1 MAIKA
6 AWETAKG
13 LGRAYL
19 KYQKGK
25 VRKGP
30 LGYVDMVEK
39 DILKTHEPGSKWV
52 KEYNPIPLGK
62 KIVKTSIA
70 APFVV
75 TGVVKGTEKI
85 KKKLKERK
93 DKKPKKERTW
103 KGKIHQRGGPGKAE
117 GGRIGFKRGKD

>member
-52 KEYNPIPLGK
+52 KEPNPIPTMK
-62 KIVKTSIA
+62 KIVKTAVA
-70 APFVV
+70 APIAIIG
-75 TGVVKGTEKI
+75 TSAVVKKV
-85 KKKLKERK
+85 KKKLKEKKEKK
-93 DKKPKKERTW
+93 DKKLN
-103 KGKIHQRGGPGKAE
+103 KGK
-117 GGRIGFKRGKD
+117 D

>member
-6 AWETAKG
+6 AWKTAKG

-39 DILKTHEPGSKWV
+39 DILTTHGPGSKWV
-52 KEYNPIPLGK
+52 KEPNPIPTMK
-62 KIVKTSIA
+62 KVVKTAIV
-70 APFVV
+70 APFVL
-75 TGVVKGTEKI
+75 TGVLAAKRKI
-85 KKKLKERK
+85 EKKLKE
-93 DKKPKKERTW
+93 KKEKKEKKLN
-103 KGKIHQRGGPGKAE
+103 KGK
-117 GGRIGFKRGKD
+117 D

>member
-13 LGRAYL
+13 LGKAYL

-52 KEYNPIPLGK
+52 KEYNPIPIGK
-62 KIVKTSIA
+62 KIVKTAVA
-70 APFVV
+70 APIAIIG
-75 TGVVKGTEKI
+75 TSAVVKKV

-93 DKKPKKERTW
+93 DKKDQRKGPSGKK
-103 KGKIHQRGGPGKAE
+103 
-117 GGRIGFKRGKD
+117 

>member
-62 KIVKTSIA
+62 KIVKTAVA
-70 APFVV
+70 APIAIIG
-75 TGVVKGTEKI
+75 TSAVVKKV

-93 DKKPKKERTW
+93 DKKDQRKGPSGKK
-103 KGKIHQRGGPGKAE
+103 
-117 GGRIGFKRGKD
+117 